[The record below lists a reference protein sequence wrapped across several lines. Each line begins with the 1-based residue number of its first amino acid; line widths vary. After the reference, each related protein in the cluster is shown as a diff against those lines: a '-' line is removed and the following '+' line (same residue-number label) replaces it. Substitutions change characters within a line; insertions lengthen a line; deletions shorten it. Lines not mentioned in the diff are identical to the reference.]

1 MTLLD
6 EWNQEIDGVVAESGE
21 TSATVTSK
29 GILGDDSIFS
39 LDLRLDFVSLG
50 RGHVVA
56 FACSNGKIFI
66 ATSKNYLIRH
76 DTEVGQVDEVQVSSA
91 HDCKTRRLFV
101 DPFGNHVLLLVQNG
115 PNLETLYVESKFERM
130 RSISK
135 LRGVCTTSVAWA
147 PMGRE
152 CVDVAILGTDKGH
165 LILLDMHNMKR
176 EYLDNRVQV
185 SGAKN
190 CPIAGL
196 ACIKLFASEKEQK
209 SKIATGILL
218 LVLCGTHLHMIKG
231 YGSNIVQMIEN
242 DIQNLKIKSFDLPI
256 EQDAAQLQ
264 LLRPTGLSTGATDVP
279 DPTSFAVLSTSG
291 VYYGNINTL
300 VDLDDPLDHLESH
313 KLLTSSLL
321 NASRIDRPISLC
333 LTQHH
338 IILLYATKIQF
349 INHVSKEIVQE
360 IKVDEFASPIGGASA
375 LPLGLCHDILESQ
388 ILVLAGDDIYE
399 IDYTMEDKYM
409 WKIYLAKGEY
419 PTALLYCRTPAQRNA
434 AYLQEAERLFAEHEY
449 TRAAELFG
457 KCTLSKPT
465 FEETAL
471 KFVQAGSSNAVMCF
485 LRARL
490 STLGSD
496 SQVQRTMVST
506 WLLELLLDK
515 TNREQLNLQNYKD
528 KSLGNKENEAI
539 KEFLMSH
546 NKDLDPQTT
555 KSLLESYG
563 RDLDLVYYAKARGDN
578 EAELDLLIRQGDAE
592 RALDVLRKPSID
604 PTLLYKYASSLMAIA
619 PSQTIYSWIE
629 ASPPLDPLKL
639 LPALLPFSDP
649 EASHSARRE
658 VMRYIKFSIEV
669 RGVMDV
675 AIHDLNIALLSC
687 DSENEE
693 ELVKFLRKSRNSE
706 GNSVY
711 DGTRAL
717 RLCQTR
723 QRTRATI
730 FLMSQTGM
738 WKEAVEKALDID
750 FVLAKSIASMF
761 NGKNHHLR
769 KDLWLII
776 LDNLLSPGLPEAEG
790 DQIQLISSVEEL
802 LQDSNGAVDIDDVLP
817 HFSDFEQ
824 VGVFKKLVCSS
835 LHRYT
840 KNLEHLKSDVTM
852 ASLSNSRIR
861 GALSRVSSPEGFV
874 NPSKVKCL
882 SCGRSLSQK
891 SPPFN
896 GITGGALPAF
906 YLFASGNGYHGS
918 CLCSERL
925 RIATL
930 PERGRIKSLWQEL
943 VSIGDSR
950 SPESIDSTQRL
961 LDALN
966 REVAEEDPFCG
977 EVVCQLVMKPFLC
990 SGEEENTWS
999 IL

>member
-1 MTLLD
+1 M
-6 EWNQEIDGVVAESGE
+6 N
-21 TSATVTSK
+21 
-29 GILGDDSIFS
+29 
-39 LDLRLDFVSLG
+39 DFLSCRG

-56 FACSNGKIFI
+56 FACSNGRIFI

-115 PNLETLYVESKFERM
+115 TSLETLYVDSKFERM

-135 LRGVCTTSVAWA
+135 LKGVCTTSVAWA
-147 PMGRE
+147 STGRE
-152 CVDVAILGTDKGH
+152 CVVVAILGTDKGQ
-165 LILLDMHNMKR
+165 LILLDMYNMKR
-176 EYLDNRVQV
+176 EHLENRIQV

-209 SKIATGILL
+209 SKRVAGVLL

-231 YGSNIVQMIEN
+231 SGSDIVQIMEN

-264 LLRPTGLSTGATDVP
+264 LLRPTGLSTVASDVP

-291 VYYGNINTL
+291 VYYGNINTSM
-300 VDLDDPLDHLESH
+300 DLDDPLDHLESH
-313 KLLTSSLL
+313 KLLPSSLL
-321 NASRIDRPISLC
+321 NTSRIDRPISLC

-338 IILLYATKIQF
+338 IILLYATKLQF

-360 IKVDEFASPIGGASA
+360 IKVEEFASPIRGASA

-399 IDYTMEDKYM
+399 IDYTMEDKCM

-419 PTALLYCRTPAQRNA
+419 QTALLYCRTPAQRNA

-449 TRAAELFG
+449 ERAAELFG

-471 KFVQAGSSNAVMCF
+471 KMVQTGNSNAVICF

-515 TNREQLNLQNYKD
+515 TNREQLNLRNLD
-528 KSLGNKENEAI
+528 ERINGNKENESI
-539 KEFLMSH
+539 KEFLKCH

-563 RDLDLVYYAKARGDN
+563 RDLDLIYYAKTRGDF

-592 RALDVLRKPSID
+592 RALDVLRKPSVD
-604 PTLLYKYASSLMAIA
+604 STLVYKYASSLMAIA

-639 LPALLPFSDP
+639 LPALLPFSDT

-658 VMRYIKFSIEV
+658 VMRYIKFSIDV
-669 RGVMDV
+669 RGVTDA
-675 AIHDLNIALLSC
+675 AIHDFYIALLTC
-687 DSENEE
+687 ESENEE
-693 ELVKFLRKSRNSE
+693 ELVDFLRKSHNPE
-706 GNSVY
+706 GNSKY
-711 DGTRAL
+711 DAIRAL

-723 QRTRATI
+723 QRNRAAI

-738 WKEAVEKALDID
+738 WKESVVKALEVD
-750 FVLAKSIASMF
+750 FGLAKSIASMF

-776 LDNLLSPGLPEAEG
+776 LDYLLSPGLPEAEG
-790 DQIQLISSVEEL
+790 DQVCHSPQR
-802 LQDSNGAVDIDDVLP
+802 
-817 HFSDFEQ
+817 
-824 VGVFKKLVCSS
+824 FKLY
-835 LHRYT
+835 LY
-840 KNLEHLKSDVTM
+840 
-852 ASLSNSRIR
+852 
-861 GALSRVSSPEGFV
+861 RVS
-874 NPSKVKCL
+874 N
-882 SCGRSLSQK
+882 
-891 SPPFN
+891 
-896 GITGGALPAF
+896 
-906 YLFASGNGYHGS
+906 
-918 CLCSERL
+918 
-925 RIATL
+925 
-930 PERGRIKSLWQEL
+930 
-943 VSIGDSR
+943 
-950 SPESIDSTQRL
+950 
-961 LDALN
+961 
-966 REVAEEDPFCG
+966 
-977 EVVCQLVMKPFLC
+977 
-990 SGEEENTWS
+990 
-999 IL
+999 

>member
-1 MTLLD
+1 
-6 EWNQEIDGVVAESGE
+6 
-21 TSATVTSK
+21 
-29 GILGDDSIFS
+29 
-39 LDLRLDFVSLG
+39 
-50 RGHVVA
+50 VA
-56 FACSNGKIFI
+56 FACSNGRIFI
-66 ATSKNYLIRH
+66 ATSRNYLIRH
-76 DTEVGQVDEVQVSSA
+76 DTEIGQVDEVQVSSA

-115 PNLETLYVESKFERM
+115 TNMETLYVDSKFERM

-135 LRGVCTTSVAWA
+135 LRGICTTSVAWA

-152 CVDVAILGTDKGH
+152 CVDVAILGTDKGQ
-165 LILLDMHNMKR
+165 LILLDMHNMKK
-176 EYLDNRVQV
+176 EYLENRIQV

-196 ACIKLFASEKEQK
+196 ACIKLFAPEKEQK
-209 SKIATGILL
+209 PKRVTGILL

-242 DIQNLKIKSFDLPI
+242 DMQNLKIKSFDLPI

-264 LLRPTGLSTGATDVP
+264 LLRPTGLATVATDVP

-291 VYYGNINTL
+291 VYYGNINTS

-313 KLLTSSLL
+313 KLLPSSLL

-349 INHVSKEIVQE
+349 INHVSKDIVQE
-360 IKVDEFASPIGGASA
+360 IKVDEFASPIRGAAA

-419 PTALLYCRTPAQRNA
+419 QTALLYCRTPAQRNA
-434 AYLQEAERLFAEHEY
+434 AYLQEAERLFAEQEY

-457 KCTLSKPT
+457 KCTLRKPS

-471 KFVQAGSSNAVMCF
+471 KLVQAGSSNAVICF

-496 SQVQRTMVST
+496 SQIQRTMMST

-515 TNREQLNLQNYKD
+515 TNREQL
-528 KSLGNKENEAI
+528 KSQSFKNIISGSKENEAI
-539 KEFLMSH
+539 KEFLLSH

-555 KSLLESYG
+555 RSLLESYG
-563 RDLDLVYYAKARGDN
+563 RDLELVYYAKARGDN

-592 RALDVLRKPSID
+592 RALDVLRKPSVD
-604 PTLLYKYASSLMAIA
+604 STLVYKYASSLMAIA

-639 LPALLPFSDP
+639 LPALLPFSDL

-658 VMRYIKFSIEV
+658 VMRYIKFSIDV
-669 RGVMDV
+669 RGVRDA
-675 AIHDLNIALLSC
+675 AIHDFNIALLTC
-687 DSENEE
+687 DSEKEE
-693 ELVKFLRKSRNSE
+693 ELVGFLRRSRNPE
-706 GNSVY
+706 GKSVY
-711 DGTRAL
+711 DAIRAL

-723 QRTRATI
+723 RRIRAEI

-738 WKEAVEKALDID
+738 WKEAVEKALKVD

-776 LDNLLSPGLPEAEG
+776 LDHLLSPGLPEAEN
-790 DQIQLISSVEEL
+790 DRVCQFTLYIKRYSYVSFDYYFCINSQIQLIRSVEKL

-824 VGVFKKLVCSS
+824 VGIFKKLVCSS

-840 KNLEHLKSDVTM
+840 ENLEHLKSDVM
-852 ASLSNSRIR
+852 LASLSNSRIR
-861 GALSRVSSPEGFV
+861 AALSRVSNPEGFI

-882 SCGRSLSQK
+882 SCGRPLSQK
-891 SPPFN
+891 PPPFN
-896 GITGGALPAF
+896 GITGGALPSF

-925 RIATL
+925 RIATIA
-930 PERGRIKSLWQEL
+930 ERGRIKHLWQEL
-943 VSIGDSR
+943 VSIDDSA
-950 SPESIDSTQRL
+950 SPESLDSTRF

-966 REVAEEDPFCG
+966 REVAGEDPFCG
-977 EVVCQLVMKPFLC
+977 EVVCQLVLKPFL
-990 SGEEENTWS
+990 SSVEEENTWS
-999 IL
+999 IF